1 MPQQQQLAHRPILPA
16 VGRPVTRAEGYASA
30 STAHVTRQVG
40 AGGVMSGTVAIIGAT
55 GGIGA
60 ALARR
65 VAARG
70 ARPFLIGRDGG
81 RVAALGAELGAAH
94 AVADALDTASLAA
107 AVQAAGP
114 ALSGLA
120 YCVGSILLKPLKRTT
135 EADMLDC
142 FRLNVVGAMVA
153 VQAAAPAL
161 AAGQGAVVLF
171 SSVAARSGFPNHV
184 AIGAAKAAVEGL
196 ALSLGAELAP
206 VRVNVIAPS
215 LTRTGIAAPLTGNAQ
230 MAEAI
235 AKLHP
240 VPRLGEAEDSAA
252 LADFLLSDQ
261 AGWVSGQVI
270 GVDGGRASLRS
281 KG

>member
-1 MPQQQQLAHRPILPA
+1 M
-16 VGRPVTRAEGYASA
+16 G
-30 STAHVTRQVG
+30 
-40 AGGVMSGTVAIIGAT
+40 GTVAIIGAT
-55 GGIGA
+55 GGIGS

-70 ARPFLIGRDGG
+70 ARPFLIGRDAA
-81 RVAALGAELGAAH
+81 RVGALAAELGAGH
-94 AVADALDTASLAA
+94 AVADALDGQALAA
-107 AVQAAGP
+107 AVQAAGSP
-114 ALSGLA
+114 LAGLA
-120 YCVGSILLKPLKRTT
+120 YCVGSIVLKPLKRVT
-135 EADMLDC
+135 EADMLDAY
-142 FRLNVVGAMVA
+142 RLNVVGAMVA

-171 SSVAARSGFPNHV
+171 SSVAARAGFPNHA

-215 LTRTGIAAPLTGNAQ
+215 LTKTGMAAPLTGNAQ

-240 VPRLGEAEDSAA
+240 LPRLGEAEDSAA
-252 LADFLLSDQ
+252 LADFLLSEQ
-261 AGWVSGQVI
+261 AGWISGQVI